1 MKVDVR
7 DNDLWADYRTTL
19 KYYASP
25 YYSLFFFFTY
35 LLIYLFTYLLYY

>member
-19 KYYASP
+19 KYASP
-25 YYSLFFFFTY
+25 LRLQSY
-35 LLIYLFTYLLYY
+35 